1 MNQSDIDHGKG
12 QRFIVDML
20 RPIICADCMAKLE
33 RRFEETTNKRAPW
46 ATESPADSPASPVQQ
61 LKAEI
66 AEVVRYLEDNHPSS
80 EFGPNHII
88 SHVLRTLRQL
98 SAV

>member
-1 MNQSDIDHGKG
+1 MDYGVVNNCLCS
-12 QRFIVDML
+12 MEASL
-20 RPIICADCMAKLE
+20 RALK
-33 RRFEETTNKRAPW
+33 FEVSASKSE
-46 ATESPADSPASPVQQ
+46 ESPNTDVQQ

-88 SHVLRTLRQL
+88 SHVLGTLRQL

>member
-1 MNQSDIDHGKG
+1 MKFEDIENNKLDWVACFLKDNSVFDGDRLLEGWDWMVAEIRRLRKAIEKNQNN
-12 QRFIVDML
+12 
-20 RPIICADCMAKLE
+20 A
-33 RRFEETTNKRAPW
+33 
-46 ATESPADSPASPVQQ
+46 QQ

-66 AEVVRYLEDNHPSS
+66 AEVVRYLEDNHQSS

-88 SHVLRTLRQL
+88 SHVLGTLRQL

>member
-1 MNQSDIDHGKG
+1 MEQSLDNSPSYEQLASDCCSMATTIESIRK
-12 QRFIVDML
+12 L
-20 RPIICADCMAKLE
+20 IIGTQPTA
-33 RRFEETTNKRAPW
+33 
-46 ATESPADSPASPVQQ
+46 VQQ

-88 SHVLRTLRQL
+88 SHVLGTLRQL